1 MKRLS
6 PEALLTQDAD
16 IILIGRLSQH
26 HPQTAPPADPAD
38 YPNLAQTA
46 AGQKPD
52 CLIQINV
59 NVMESLGFGPSYAA
73 AARDISRT
81 AAQYLNP

>member
-26 HPQTAPPADPAD
+26 HPQTATPPTTPTS
-38 YPNLAQTA
+38 PRRR
-46 AGQKPD
+46 
-52 CLIQINV
+52 
-59 NVMESLGFGPSYAA
+59 
-73 AARDISRT
+73 RDKNRTVSSR
-81 AAQYLNP
+81 